1 MERTNYVQK
10 AKQLIQKTAR
20 TAALVIVPLA
30 AAVNAHAITVVP
42 ALPTGNLTCQTP
54 NGSCSG
60 ADAQLAAQNGIQGVK
75 FYTNGFV
82 DIFNAASGGGFLGLS
97 SSGPLNGT
105 IAGGY
110 QMPLFYDFT
119 LSGSGNTSGMNWTL
133 MYSIQPLSGPSGS
146 STTVSGSGVGTF
158 TSNTSMT
165 VPSGGFAPGNYT
177 VQAHFTVIQ
186 VSPSLGTDLSVN
198 VPTSSFDFNAVA
210 LGTPEPATGGIAIAG
225 VAAMGITL
233 MRRRRK

>member
-1 MERTNYVQK
+1 VERTNYVQK
-10 AKQLIQKTAR
+10 AKQLIQQTAR

-42 ALPTGNLTCQTP
+42 ALPTGNFSCQTP

-82 DIFNAASGGGFLGLS
+82 DIFVPASGGGLLILS

-177 VQAHFTVIQ
+177 LQ
-186 VSPSLGTDLSVN
+186 VAFRVTPSAATDLSVN